1 MIKKTY
7 KKRRNQTPMELV
19 LELILLLV
27 SAELAGEA
35 FERMKQPPVLG
46 ELLVGIILGKTLFDV
61 VHTGEVIS
69 FLAEIGLVLLL
80 FEVGLE
86 SDLSDLIK
94 VGGTSFLVAVIGVVA
109 PFILGYVLSL
119 GLGFD
124 QLTALFMGSALTA
137 TSVGIS
143 ARVLFDLGKLT
154 CNEGR
159 IIVGAA
165 VFDDILGLLFF
176 AIVASVASIGSISY
190 ADIGWIF
197 TKALLFFCIMIFIG
211 IKTAPLLL
219 RIVTSMK
226 VRGVFVVSGFIFS
239 LLLAYITDAM
249 GLSTIIGAFMAGLI
263 LPKTE
268 QKFQLAQ
275 LIKPVAD
282 IFVPIFF
289 VIIGIAIDIRVLLRV
304 DAIFI
309 AMLFFG
315 VAVVG
320 KIISGIGAKNSNRLI
335 VGVGMIPRG
344 EVGLVF
350 ASFGLSLAII
360 NDVLYSSLLF
370 MVISTTVLAPILL
383 RKLVR

>member
-1 MIKKTY
+1 MK
-7 KKRRNQTPMELV
+7 LV

-27 SAELAGEA
+27 SAKLAGEA

-61 VHTGEVIS
+61 VHTGEAIS

-154 CNEGR
+154 CNEGK

-176 AIVASVASIGSISY
+176 AIMASVASIGSISY

-197 TKALLFFCIMIFIG
+197 TKALLFFCIMIFMG

-289 VIIGIAIDIRVLLRV
+289 VIIGIAIDIRVLLRI

-320 KIISGIGAKNSNRLI
+320 KIISGIGAHNSNRLI

-383 RKLVR
+383 RKLVW

>member
-1 MIKKTY
+1 
-7 KKRRNQTPMELV
+7 MELV

-27 SAELAGEA
+27 SAKLAGEA
-35 FERMKQPPVLG
+35 FERMKQPAVLG
-46 ELLVGIILGKTLFDV
+46 ELLAGIILGKTLFDV

-86 SDLSDLIK
+86 SDLADLVR
-94 VGGTSFLVAVIGVVA
+94 VGKTSFLVAAIGVAA
-109 PFILGYVLSL
+109 PFILGYTLSL
-119 GLGFD
+119 LLGFD

-154 CNEGR
+154 SNEGK

-165 VFDDILGLLFF
+165 VFDDVLGLLFF
-176 AIVASVASIGSISY
+176 SVVASAASVGSVSY
-190 ADIGWIF
+190 SEIGWIVL
-197 TKALLFFCIMIFIG
+197 KAILFFSAMIFLG
-211 IKTAPLLL
+211 IKTAPFLL
-219 RIVTSMK
+219 RIVTGMR

-239 LLLAYITDAM
+239 LFLAYITNAI

-268 QKFQLAQ
+268 HKFQLAT

-304 DAIFI
+304 DVIFI
-309 AMLFFG
+309 ALLFFG

-320 KIISGIGAKNSNRLI
+320 KIISGIAATNSNRLVI
-335 VGVGMIPRG
+335 GVGMVPRG

-360 NDVLYSSLLF
+360 DDVLYSSLLAIVVF
-370 MVISTTVLAPILL
+370 TTVLAPILL
-383 RKLVR
+383 RKMFK